1 MVKPAVGSLNDW
13 RKHEDKSKNLKN
25 HIKGMH
31 LNKKYNNMLTKN
43 TTLDGNSTAPTNV
56 ISESRFP
63 MSQ

>member
-13 RKHEDKSKNLKN
+13 RKHEFKNTNLKN

-43 TTLDGNSTAPTNV
+43 TTYDGNSTANTNLL
-56 ISESRFP
+56 SDSRFP